1 MHVPRLDFGLSQQLC
16 LHSWWVSQNLI
27 SCKKSAYSA
36 EIIPCVDWQEWMSGG
51 GKLVRVS
58 TLPRSFT
65 FHSIFSHFCVSQ
77 AELKITKDR
86 QWWSYIIVLRAARR
100 VKKDIA
106 IKTNP
111 KYWLYNSLWSALQ
124 HFLKFSEWRIVIFS
138 FSDTHLHTLFLEKV
152 TNLTDPTDL
161 GRSGS
166 VGRSDTLLERALFAR
181 CWKYNSFE
189 NWGFVVFSAAL
200 GALCFTCTTLEDAL
214 FNVSMKLWTTAFSG
228 RKRTN

>member
-51 GKLVRVS
+51 SKLVRVS

-111 KYWLYNSLWSALQ
+111 KILTLQ
-124 HFLKFSEWRIVIFS
+124 LSMVRLATLSEVQRIKNCHFQLQW
-138 FSDTHLHTLFLEKV
+138 HTLTHTFPWE
-152 TNLTDPTDL
+152 
-161 GRSGS
+161 SH
-166 VGRSDTLLERALFAR
+166 
-181 CWKYNSFE
+181 
-189 NWGFVVFSAAL
+189 
-200 GALCFTCTTLEDAL
+200 
-214 FNVSMKLWTTAFSG
+214 
-228 RKRTN
+228 

>member
-77 AELKITKDR
+77 TELKITKDR

-100 VKKDIA
+100 VKKRHSDQN
-106 IKTNP
+106 KSKNTDFTT
-111 KYWLYNSLWSALQ
+111 LYGPSCNTFWSSANKELSFSASVTHTYTHFSLRKSLTLLIQQIWDAVEVWGVLILFWSE
-124 HFLKFSEWRIVIFS
+124 HFLPV
-138 FSDTHLHTLFLEKV
+138 
-152 TNLTDPTDL
+152 
-161 GRSGS
+161 
-166 VGRSDTLLERALFAR
+166 VGNTIPLKIE
-181 CWKYNSFE
+181 
-189 NWGFVVFSAAL
+189 
-200 GALCFTCTTLEDAL
+200 
-214 FNVSMKLWTTAFSG
+214 VS
-228 RKRTN
+228 

>member
-1 MHVPRLDFGLSQQLC
+1 MHVPRLDFGLSRQLY

-36 EIIPCVDWQEWMSGG
+36 EIIPCLDWQEWMSGG
-51 GKLVRVS
+51 GKLVKVS

-111 KYWLYNSLWSALQ
+111 KILTLQLSMVRLATLSEVQRIKNCHFQLQWHTYTHFSLRKSLTLLIQQIWDAVEVWGVLILFWSE
-124 HFLKFSEWRIVIFS
+124 HFLPV
-138 FSDTHLHTLFLEKV
+138 
-152 TNLTDPTDL
+152 
-161 GRSGS
+161 
-166 VGRSDTLLERALFAR
+166 VGNTIPLKIE
-181 CWKYNSFE
+181 
-189 NWGFVVFSAAL
+189 
-200 GALCFTCTTLEDAL
+200 
-214 FNVSMKLWTTAFSG
+214 VS
-228 RKRTN
+228 

>member
-36 EIIPCVDWQEWMSGG
+36 EIISCVDWQEWMSGG

-111 KYWLYNSLWSALQ
+111 KILTLQLSLVRLATLSEVQRRKNCHFQLQ
-124 HFLKFSEWRIVIFS
+124 W
-138 FSDTHLHTLFLEKV
+138 HTLTHTFPWE
-152 TNLTDPTDL
+152 
-161 GRSGS
+161 SH
-166 VGRSDTLLERALFAR
+166 
-181 CWKYNSFE
+181 
-189 NWGFVVFSAAL
+189 
-200 GALCFTCTTLEDAL
+200 
-214 FNVSMKLWTTAFSG
+214 
-228 RKRTN
+228 